1 MGWNTRGENIHS
13 FCARSKHPEIQVP
26 IEPRITRCY
35 YAKMKITWLIFAC
48 CIGFSA
54 CDHGLEPPAFSGTGR
69 IEGIIEYAGTW
80 PSPDSL
86 DDLRFVGMRFIPKDT
101 SDFLQLNQMVIS
113 QGLQRNV
120 DTDSFVIED
129 AATGFYVYSG
139 VAQKFDS
146 DLLSWRP
153 VGLYTG
159 DAGVFSVAP
168 NQTTE
173 IRLRVDFNNLPIFP
187 PTQ

>member
-1 MGWNTRGENIHS
+1 
-13 FCARSKHPEIQVP
+13 
-26 IEPRITRCY
+26 
-35 YAKMKITWLIFAC
+35 MKIKWLILAC
-48 CIGFSA
+48 CIGLSA

-69 IEGIIEYAGTW
+69 IEGTIEYVGNW

-120 DTDSFVIED
+120 DSDSFVIED

-153 VGLYTG
+153 VGLYTD

-173 IRLRVDFNNLPIFP
+173 IRLQVDFNHLPIFP